1 MARFLTIVL
10 LLHVS
15 LIVVALVDCLSAED
29 KGIRVLP
36 RAAWIFLILLTS
48 PVGALAWLL
57 LGKPLPST
65 HPSAGRSSAGRS
77 SAGRPS
83 ADRPSGGRPSG
94 GRPFGVERRRSMRPF
109 GPEDDPAFIASLAAG
124 LRQPDAD

>member
-15 LIVVALVDCLSAED
+15 LIVVALVDCLSAPER
-29 KGIRVLP
+29 GIRVLP

-48 PVGALAWLL
+48 PLGAFAWFL
-57 LGKPLPST
+57 LGKPLPVT
-65 HPSAGRSSAGRS
+65 PPHRANQHWTDQGRADQ
-77 SAGRPS
+77 GRPES
-83 ADRPSGGRPSG
+83 RR
-94 GRPFGVERRRSMRPF
+94 VERRRSMRPA
-109 GPEDDPAFIASLAAG
+109 GPEDDPAFIASLAAT